1 MYTVY
6 SEEIGVI
13 GRHESYEEA
22 VEAAAANNMAIEC
35 WGNAQFYIVPDAIP
49 DVTEYLL
56 PL

>member
-22 VEAAAANNMAIEC
+22 VEAAVANNMAIEC